1 MKLIMRF
8 LNRLTVISV
17 LLMNCMYLDAE
28 TITASM
34 IKNTKVDE
42 AYTLN
47 NHREIMEKTWQDV
60 CAVLGLPITDV
71 PGAEACLSIPSG
83 NWIYVQGGDVCSDG
97 SFKVPIRFGW
107 CTVPMVSCPNSSWTL
122 SVDKKNCSRP
132 DFSCIINTDAVS
144 EEKLL
149 AAIAYGESSTKD
161 SYEEMAAIAYAT
173 IRRKDAT
180 HMASINELIKKYRNF
195 TYVVTD
201 GNPRFRKLMCSESN
215 EFFAKAYKAAANAL
229 EKGVDY
235 ANGGCFWDGYDLKT
249 SGSRHRKYMDGFK
262 FTDQKHN
269 ILAVQEPPPYEKI
282 TKRGSYSHIYDSTAA
297 HGGTIFWKLNKDFL
311 KAKEAGQCL

>member
-83 NWIYVQGGDVCSDG
+83 NWIYVQGGDVCSD
-97 SFKVPIRFGW
+97 
-107 CTVPMVSCPNSSWTL
+107 
-122 SVDKKNCSRP
+122 
-132 DFSCIINTDAVS
+132 
-144 EEKLL
+144 
-149 AAIAYGESSTKD
+149 
-161 SYEEMAAIAYAT
+161 
-173 IRRKDAT
+173 
-180 HMASINELIKKYRNF
+180 
-195 TYVVTD
+195 
-201 GNPRFRKLMCSESN
+201 
-215 EFFAKAYKAAANAL
+215 
-229 EKGVDY
+229 
-235 ANGGCFWDGYDLKT
+235 
-249 SGSRHRKYMDGFK
+249 
-262 FTDQKHN
+262 
-269 ILAVQEPPPYEKI
+269 
-282 TKRGSYSHIYDSTAA
+282 
-297 HGGTIFWKLNKDFL
+297 
-311 KAKEAGQCL
+311 